1 MKWFCCPNCNACFVD
16 MAQYEE
22 HIMAYHSKSRSKS
35 SRLVEATVRSQY
47 DSVERLRLLLKDGY
61 FIHRISHPH
70 TTNGIKSTMVELMKG
85 MGVCMITTFGEEA
98 DALSEFVGTPAPM
111 D

>member
-1 MKWFCCPNCNACFVD
+1 
-16 MAQYEE
+16 
-22 HIMAYHSKSRSKS
+22 
-35 SRLVEATVRSQY
+35 
-47 DSVERLRLLLKDGY
+47 
-61 FIHRISHPH
+61 
-70 TTNGIKSTMVELMKG
+70 MVELMKG